1 MSQLSIQPKLSFI
14 ITLGLMTG
22 VAALSVDLSLP
33 AIPFMVD
40 ALGTSMTRG
49 QQIIGIFMAGMALGQ
64 IPAGLLSDRAGR
76 LPVLY
81 AFLAVF
87 LTAAVVTASASE
99 MWLILTA
106 RFVQGFG
113 AAAAIVVSR
122 AIVRDIAHGQEAA
135 RLMSLMTM
143 IFTFAPVVAP
153 SIGALLITR
162 WDWRAPFIAIAL
174 FAAAILVLIRLNLY
188 ETHTPNRDGHPLRQ
202 LKASFTEFFSH
213 RQSVFGLLLLVSLPA
228 GFMSIIAVSAAL
240 AVEVYGFGVQQ
251 YGLIF
256 ALAGIS
262 ILIGSIFN
270 RWLVTRL
277 EQLASIGFGVA
288 LMAISG
294 TQLLTIAWLDA
305 APFWWLWTSVCLY
318 MFTVAILMAN
328 ATVLALDPLPRI
340 AGVASS
346 IIGTLQ
352 NIFGAAGA
360 LLAAMIYDGTVRNS
374 VIIIGLVT
382 AAVSLIFLARPVLC
396 PRIVHRRDQLASD

>member
-1 MSQLSIQPKLSFI
+1 MSQNPTQPKLSFI
-14 ITLGLMTG
+14 LTLGLMTG

-33 AIPFMVD
+33 AIPFMVEG
-40 ALGTSMTRG
+40 LGTTMTRG
-49 QQIIGIFMAGMALGQ
+49 QQIVGIFMAGMAAGQ
-64 IPAGLLSDRAGR
+64 IPAGLLSDRMGR

-81 AFLAVF
+81 MFLSVF
-87 LTAAVVTASASE
+87 LGAAILTAAASDIH
-99 MWLILTA
+99 LILAA

-122 AIVRDIAHGQEAA
+122 AIVRDIAHGKEAA

-143 IFTFAPVVAP
+143 LFTFAPVVAP
-153 SIGALLITR
+153 SFGALLITH

-174 FAAAILVLIRLNLY
+174 FAGSILILIRINLT

-202 LKASFTEFFSH
+202 LKQSFSEFFSH

-240 AVEVYGFGVQQ
+240 SVEVYGYGVQQ

-262 ILIGSIFN
+262 ILLGAMFN

-277 EQLASIGFGVA
+277 DQLASIAFGVL

-294 TQLLTIAWLDA
+294 TQLLTIAYLDA
-305 APFWWLWTSVCLY
+305 APFWWLWSSVCLY

-328 ATVLALDPLPRI
+328 ATVFALDPLPRI

-346 IIGTLQ
+346 IIGTMQ

-360 LLAAMIYDGTVRNS
+360 LLAAAIYDGTVRNS

-382 AAVSLIFLARPVLC
+382 AAVTVIFLARPVLC
-396 PRIVHRRDQLASD
+396 PKVVHRGDALARD